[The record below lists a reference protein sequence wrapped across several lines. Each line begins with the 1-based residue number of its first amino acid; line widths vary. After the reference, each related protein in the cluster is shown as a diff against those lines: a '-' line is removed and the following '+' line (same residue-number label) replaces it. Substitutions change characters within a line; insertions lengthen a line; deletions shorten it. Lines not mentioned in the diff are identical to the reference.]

1 MAKQGCRK
9 PGGMSSHL
17 HVDAQA
23 VTGVRRRQSMHI
35 IPVNGTRT
43 KGPSV
48 TVSPPSD
55 TGAPVSLLAKVRDQA
70 RFIRQWLGNPKSI
83 GAVAPSGPDLAC
95 AMARFLDPSDGGRVV
110 ELGPGTGVVTD
121 AILKR
126 GIDPQQL
133 TSIEYCADFAGLL
146 GKRFPDVH
154 IVRGDAYDL
163 EGSLGAD
170 GLGLAG
176 VVSSLPLFTSA
187 YEKRRALIISALD
200 RLAPGAPFIQFSY
213 ALMPPVRAE
222 AGRFTVTKTGWIL
235 NNVPPARVWV
245 YRKALPLSN

>member
-1 MAKQGCRK
+1 
-9 PGGMSSHL
+9 
-17 HVDAQA
+17 
-23 VTGVRRRQSMHI
+23 MHI
-35 IPVNGTRT
+35 IPANGTRI

-83 GAVAPSGPDLAC
+83 GAVVPSGPDLAF
-95 AMARFLDPSDGGRVV
+95 AMAGFLDPAASGRVV

-126 GIDPQQL
+126 GIDPQRL

-146 GKRFPDVH
+146 TKRFPGVH

-163 EGSLGAD
+163 EASLGT
-170 GLGLAG
+170 GVTGLAG

-187 YEKRRALIISALD
+187 YEKRRALIVSALD

-213 ALMPPVRAE
+213 ALTPPVRAE
-222 AGRFTVTKTGWIL
+222 VDLFTVSKTGWIL

-245 YRKALPLSN
+245 YRKVLPTSK